1 MPTGKS
7 APDSAADKQRI
18 ARFRILD
25 LSAVG
30 LAFPV
35 ALLLGYFGGR
45 TIGGWLGNAQLG
57 SLIGALLGIAG
68 GFYNLFKMVS
78 RLAPPSG
85 GPAVPSATPAS
96 GRTGADEVE
105 PEEDGGGDEAD
116 EDWIEDDWT
125 DDDDATADPK
135 ADET

>member
-1 MPTGKS
+1 MAARKDD
-7 APDSAADKQRI
+7 PDSAADKQRI

-30 LAFPV
+30 LAFPI
-35 ALLLGYFGGR
+35 ALLIGYFGGR
-45 TIGGWLGNAQLG
+45 AVGGWLGNVQLG

-78 RLAPPSG
+78 RLAPPTGGAASTPAPAAKV
-85 GPAVPSATPAS
+85 GPAEAEGDDP
-96 GRTGADEVE
+96 
-105 PEEDGGGDEAD
+105 GGEEAD
-116 EDWIEDDWT
+116 EDWIDDDWA
-125 DDDDATADPK
+125 DDDAEADAK

>member
-1 MPTGKS
+1 MPTGNN
-7 APDSAADKQRI
+7 APDSAADKRRI

-30 LAFPV
+30 LAFPI
-35 ALLLGYFGGR
+35 ALLIGYFGGR

-85 GPAVPSATPAS
+85 GSATPGAAA
-96 GRTGADEVE
+96 GGKIEAEAAEPDDTGS
-105 PEEDGGGDEAD
+105 DEAD
-116 EDWIEDDWT
+116 EDWIEDDWE
-125 DDDDATADPK
+125 DEDPDP
-135 ADET
+135 DEPDEKR

>member
-1 MPTGKS
+1 MAARKDG
-7 APDSAADKQRI
+7 PDSPADKQRI

-35 ALLLGYFGGR
+35 ALLIGYFAGR
-45 TIGGWLGNAQLG
+45 TIGGWLGNAQVG
-57 SLIGALLGIAG
+57 SLVGALLGIAG

-85 GPAVPSATPAS
+85 GSAAPSTATSPARTDPA
-96 GRTGADEVE
+96 E
-105 PEEDGGGDEAD
+105 PEPDDAGGDEAD
-116 EDWIEDDWT
+116 EDWIDDDWA
-125 DDDDATADPK
+125 DDDAK
-135 ADET
+135 ADSKSDEP

>member
-1 MPTGKS
+1 MAARKDD
-7 APDSAADKQRI
+7 PDSAADKQRI

-30 LAFPV
+30 LAFPI
-35 ALLLGYFGGR
+35 ALLIGYFLGR

-57 SLIGALLGIAG
+57 SLVGALLGIAG

-78 RLAPPSG
+78 RLAPPGGGVASTPAPAAKVDPAEAEADDSG
-85 GPAVPSATPAS
+85 G
-96 GRTGADEVE
+96 E
-105 PEEDGGGDEAD
+105 EAD
-116 EDWIEDDWT
+116 EDWIDDDWA
-125 DDDDATADPK
+125 DDDAEADAK

>member
-1 MPTGKS
+1 MVARKDV
-7 APDSAADKQRI
+7 PDSAADKQRI

-30 LAFPV
+30 LAFPI
-35 ALLLGYFGGR
+35 ALLIGYFGGR

-85 GPAVPSATPAS
+85 GSAAPSAAPSAAS
-96 GRTGADEVE
+96 APADEPE
-105 PEEDGGGDEAD
+105 PDQDGGEAD
-116 EDWIEDDWT
+116 EDW
-125 DDDDATADPK
+125 DDDDDWVEIDTK
-135 ADET
+135 KDET